1 LSSADAGFFG
11 QKENGVLEITV
22 RHDGMSVLNG
32 KHTASVGKERKRMD
46 KTLNLGNQNE
56 NIVWHSSKVS
66 YEKRCEV
73 LGQSGLVVWF
83 TGLSGSGKST
93 IAVELERLLNE
104 AGKAVYLLDGDN
116 IRCGINSD
124 LGFTD
129 EDRNENIRRI
139 SEIAALFR
147 DAGLVTLVSF
157 ISPFREMR
165 QFARERAGTE
175 NFIEVYVDTDF
186 ETCRQRD
193 PKGLYKKQIQN
204 FTGKDSSYE
213 PPLHPELVLDT
224 IKYTPSECAKQ
235 VFEVVQKRLDTH
247 AR

>member
-1 LSSADAGFFG
+1 MVS
-11 QKENGVLEITV
+11 
-22 RHDGMSVLNG
+22 
-32 KHTASVGKERKRMD
+32 
-46 KTLNLGNQNE
+46 GNKNE
-56 NIVWHSSKVS
+56 NIIWHPNKVS
-66 YEKRCEV
+66 YEERCAV
-73 LGQSGLVVWF
+73 LGQKGVVVWF

-93 IAVELERLLNE
+93 VAVELEKLLND

-129 EDRNENIRRI
+129 KDRNENIRRI

-147 DAGLVTLVSF
+147 DAGMITLVSF

-165 QFARERAGTE
+165 RFAREKAGE
-175 NFIEVYVDTDF
+175 GNFIEVYVDTDL
-186 ETCRQRD
+186 ETCMERD

-204 FTGKDSSYE
+204 FTGKDSAYE

-224 IKYTPSECAKQ
+224 VKYTPRECAEQ
-235 VFEVVQKRLDTH
+235 VFERIIKREG
-247 AR
+247 